1 MSVMLVYIT
10 AGDVEE
16 AREIGSELLMRNL
29 AACVNIIEKMESM
42 YWWEGKLE
50 HSAEAV
56 LLAKT
61 TPELVETLVG
71 TVKNIHSYD
80 CPAILAFES
89 RQGNE
94 DFFEWVNS
102 HTKSL

>member
-10 AGDVEE
+10 TGDVEE
-16 AREIGSELLMRNL
+16 ARELGGELLMRHL

-56 LLAKT
+56 LIAKT
-61 TPELVETLVG
+61 TPELVDTLVE
-71 TVKNIHSYD
+71 TVKSIHSYD
-80 CPAILAFES
+80 CPAILVFES
-89 RQGNE
+89 KQGNE
-94 DFFEWVNS
+94 DFFEWVKS
-102 HTKSL
+102 YTK